1 MRQIRSLAIRPFA
14 CLIAVSALL
23 GAVTAAGA
31 QDRRCRVMD
40 PTGTPLNIRATPGGP
55 VVGSLPNGML
65 VNRAETIRDERGRAW
80 VFLHDRST
88 GDPIGWV
95 FREFVAC
102 F

>member
-1 MRQIRSLAIRPFA
+1 MRQIRPVVHLAA
-14 CLIAVSALL
+14 ALALL
-23 GAVTAAGA
+23 ASASAVAA

-55 VVGSLPNGML
+55 VVGNLPNGML
-65 VNRAETIRDERGRAW
+65 VNRAETVRDARGRAW
-80 VFLHDRST
+80 VFLHDRYT